1 MWYITCCVL
10 IHVIMYM
17 HYFKRHG
24 KWLEYTLAGMV
35 SVKC

>member
-10 IHVIMYM
+10 IIMYM

-24 KWLEYTLAGMV
+24 EWLEYTLAGMV